1 MDLIGLCPT
10 LSSSNVTPPKL
21 HIFYHIYCNENTL
34 NVVKDQVTKIV
45 FSGLYDSVTR
55 IHCFLVGDS
64 NILVQVVEL
73 LESSGKK
80 FHIEDISTEDTSYE
94 RFTILKIN
102 QFLNPQ
108 DFFLYI
114 HSGNFWWCKAEY
126 FLSLDTKN
134 MERSFYGST
143 YLACEMFLLC
153 GMKDDY
159 TKAFEIAKATI
170 QNHYLER
177 YPWSRYITT

>member
-1 MDLIGLCPT
+1 M
-10 LSSSNVTPPKL
+10 
-21 HIFYHIYCNENTL
+21 
-34 NVVKDQVTKIV
+34 
-45 FSGLYDSVTR
+45 
-55 IHCFLVGDS
+55 VGDS

-114 HSGNFWWCKAEY
+114 HTKGITRSGSEKQCSEDWRHFMEYYLIYKYEMCIGKLIQGYHTVGANLQYEPSPHYSGNFWWCKAEY

-159 TKAFEIAKATI
+159 TKAFVV
-170 QNHYLER
+170 QNSVRHG
-177 YPWSRYITT
+177 IMKKK